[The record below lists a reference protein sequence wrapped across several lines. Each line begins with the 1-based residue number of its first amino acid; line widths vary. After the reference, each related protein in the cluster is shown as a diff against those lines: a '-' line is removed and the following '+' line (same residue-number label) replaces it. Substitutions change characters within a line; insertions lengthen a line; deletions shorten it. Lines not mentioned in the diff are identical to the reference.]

1 MCIRDRDWYGAHGCA
16 DVSSVFVSF
25 EEFSVEDPP
34 PPHDEVMKTKI
45 IVQISLILICRA
57 IDIIIKKKFPNK

>member
-1 MCIRDRDWYGAHGCA
+1 LSCSIKQVKVKPLPILDWYGAHGCE
-16 DVSSVFVSF
+16 DESSVFVSF

-45 IVQISLILICRA
+45 IV
-57 IDIIIKKKFPNK
+57 